1 MAKNKRTSAAKR
13 EREQR
18 KRARELKKAQKA
30 ALKRERR
37 LDRRDPDADA
47 PPNVESSGDKDPG
60 RATNA

>member
-1 MAKNKRTSAAKR
+1 MAKNKRTSTSKR

-37 LDRRDPDADA
+37 LDRANPQADA
-47 PPNVESSGDKDPG
+47 PPSQESGTDQTPVRD
-60 RATNA
+60 A

>member
-1 MAKNKRTSAAKR
+1 MAKNKRTSTSKR

-37 LDRRDPDADA
+37 LDRGNPQADA
-47 PPNVESSGDKDPG
+47 PPNQEPGGDQDPV
-60 RATNA
+60 RDA